1 MSVEEFLFGL
11 RGTMSRSRKEVV
23 REYFMMMDSSGDGI
37 LDLDEIMQFFDAS
50 NHPDVR
56 CGRMTEQGASEL
68 LLSSLHNG
76 KRRGKVDWAEFLDYF
91 KVCLRNHPNARNRA
105 NFTTWACSPI
115 LDEPY
120 F

>member
-1 MSVEEFLFGL
+1 
-11 RGTMSRSRKEVV
+11 
-23 REYFMMMDSSGDGI
+23 MMMDSSGDGI

>member
-1 MSVEEFLFGL
+1 MKAVHFQVSVEEFLFGL

-23 REYFMMMDSSGDGI
+23 REHFMMMDSSGDGI

-50 NHPDVR
+50 SHPDVR

-76 KRRGKVDWAEFLDYF
+76 KRRGKVGWAEFLEYF
-91 KVCLRNHPNARNRA
+91 KVCLRRDPG
-105 NFTTWACSPI
+105 F
-115 LDEPY
+115 
-120 F
+120 